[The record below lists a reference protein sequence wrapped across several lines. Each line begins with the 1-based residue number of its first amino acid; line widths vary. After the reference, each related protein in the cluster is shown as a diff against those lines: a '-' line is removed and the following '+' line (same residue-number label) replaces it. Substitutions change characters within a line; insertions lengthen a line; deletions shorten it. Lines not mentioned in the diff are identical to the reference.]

1 MNFANST
8 PMDYRTYVP
17 CAELQPFIKC
27 YWTLLA
33 PQEAAP
39 QKQRIVPDGCMEMI
53 FHCGDLYKQYL
64 EDGGYLI
71 QPRSFVFGQI
81 TQALDIEPTGE
92 SAIFS
97 VRFEPDGFTAFAAM
111 PVGQMENRAVPLKE
125 LFGEEGISLENDIL
139 SATTTEDRISIVEAF
154 LLRKLITPESVR
166 EWIKSSVEM
175 IMRLNGQVSV
185 DELSDSL
192 QVHRRQLER
201 KFSTMIGLSPKQL
214 SKIIRLQAAL
224 RILSAQNAENLT
236 SVAYEGNYYDQAH
249 FIKDFK
255 EFTGVSP
262 KQFYADNLRMSA
274 LFIGAE

>member
-1 MNFANST
+1 
-8 PMDYRTYVP
+8 MDYRTYQP
-17 CAELQPFIKC
+17 CNELSPFIKC

-33 PQEAAP
+33 PKEEEP

-64 EDGGYLI
+64 EDGSYLI

-92 SAIFS
+92 STIFS
-97 VRFEPDGFTAFAAM
+97 VRFQPDGFAAFASM
-111 PVGQMENRAVPLKE
+111 PVGQMENRAVPLLE
-125 LFGEEGISLENDIL
+125 LFGEAGICLEKEIL
-139 SATTTEDRISIVEAF
+139 ESTSAENRIRIIENF
-154 LLRKLITPESVR
+154 LLEKLITPESINQL
-166 EWIKSSVEM
+166 IKSSVEM
-175 IMRLNGQVSV
+175 ILHLGGHVSV
-185 DELSDSL
+185 DKLSDNL
-192 QVHRRQLER
+192 QINRRQLER
-201 KFSTMIGLSPKQL
+201 KFSSIIGLSPKQL

-224 RILSAQNAENLT
+224 KILSAQNAENLT
-236 SVAYEGNYYDQAH
+236 NIAYEGNYYDQAH

-274 LFIGAE
+274 LFIENN